1 MGGDKDII
9 EAEKIRT
16 NSTIQEANVS
26 KQFSPEVKEM
36 LEGLI
41 GKPYEQITLDDLDK
55 ISPGINDD
63 LCIENAK
70 IIAEILKGW

>member
-1 MGGDKDII
+1 M
-9 EAEKIRT
+9 
-16 NSTIQEANVS
+16 S

-41 GKPYEQITLDDLDK
+41 GKPYEQITLDDLDR

-63 LCIENAK
+63 LYIENAK
-70 IIAEILKGW
+70 IIAGILKGW